1 MKSKTPSRNGN
12 YVEKQ
17 IGKKTALNK
26 SNGEVDF
33 GNLIWVQ
40 LDGQSW
46 LGQVVDEKAVG
57 GNRKPPK
64 KVAGEVLVRLYGSY
78 TYLYVDPIKSQ
89 LEYEKIIEKYH
100 GSHIKILGEALKQDL
115 LHLKSGGMKME
126 DIKSKEMLRAG
137 ASQGKGNNKSQDM
150 TPSTSEGAKT
160 NAQYERKMRNLIL
173 RNRAGVW
180 TNLSTE
186 AIASPGEY
194 TPSGRRMK
202 VMQALGLVAP
212 PGSPFHQRVPVT
224 PGSVACSPSADHA
237 TT

>member
-1 MKSKTPSRNGN
+1 MKSKTRSRNGN

-17 IGKKTALNK
+17 TGKKTALNK
-26 SNGEVDF
+26 SSGEVDF

-64 KVAGEVLVRLYGSY
+64 QVAGEVLVRLYGSY

-150 TPSTSEGAKT
+150 TPSTS
-160 NAQYERKMRNLIL
+160 
-173 RNRAGVW
+173 
-180 TNLSTE
+180 
-186 AIASPGEY
+186 AIASAGEY

-212 PGSPFHQRVPVT
+212 PGSPFHQHVPVT